1 MEVQY
6 AGQPGADVEVEVDLV
21 LVAAR
26 GAEALDVDDVDVV
39 EDRHVDGMPR
49 LVAEPLE
56 VRRGDVPELHR
67 VDRGEPEVE
76 DAGPSAYLRVAAS
89 CWR

>member
-1 MEVQY
+1 MEI
-6 AGQPGADVEVEVDLV
+6 EVDLV
-21 LVAAR
+21 LVPTG

-39 EDRHVDGMPR
+39 EDRQVDGVPR

-67 VDRGEPEVE
+67 VDRGEPEIE
-76 DAGPSAYLRVAAS
+76 NAGPSAYLRVAAS